1 MQVNGS
7 TADGSRRMGST
18 GARAP
23 SLRAPTPV
31 FFSPPSDPWV
41 AHAASVANRA
51 SSSFRLADGYS
62 HGDLDKIIADM
73 FSGKR
78 GGSAARE
85 ILPEDQVQHLPLFP
99 FLPTHVRQGAQESS
113 SFLRAATCTRTP
125 RAQCEMILGREV
137 RGEVSVWTLRW
148 MTCGEGGRIKGGSGS
163 GTALENLAAKDS
175 KSCEQADT
183 AARRWRRTLWS
194 GQLKTR
200 NSAWGLSDERFLR
213 KSPLCCAKNV
223 LDAPFTAPCFVH

>member
-1 MQVNGS
+1 VLPSVALQVNGS

-85 ILPEDQVQHLPLFP
+85 ILPEDQVQHLPHP
-99 FLPTHVRQGAQESS
+99 PSSYSCRAGRKRESS

-125 RAQCEMILGREV
+125 RGQCEIALGREV
-137 RGEVSVWTLRW
+137 RGEVSVWTLWW
-148 MTCGEGGRIKGGSGS
+148 MTCGERGRIRGVPLGSLQHQGIWWQ
-163 GTALENLAAKDS
+163 KDL
-175 KSCEQADT
+175 KSSEQAD
-183 AARRWRRTLWS
+183 AVARRWR
-194 GQLKTR
+194 Q
-200 NSAWGLSDERFLR
+200 
-213 KSPLCCAKNV
+213 V
-223 LDAPFTAPCFVH
+223 LGAAN